1 MSLRSDHKAL
11 VFVGAIAVL
20 GTGVRAVRASSRS
33 APTSQPALETQ
44 ARAADSAARAQTDRA
59 SRGRGGQQGG
69 SSRPQRHGR
78 GTRGGRSAASD
89 STSGRAANPAPLD
102 HVGYINGR
110 LDLDVA
116 TAAQIDSLPG
126 VTPLMAKR
134 IVLDRMRRGPFLN
147 PDGLKRVTG
156 AGPHFVQQV
165 DSLVTFSGTIHWA
178 EPNDTVIPR
187 RGQKPLSRT
196 KR

>member
-20 GTGVRAVRASSRS
+20 GTGVRVVRASSHA

-44 ARAADSAARAQTDRA
+44 ARAADSAAQAQTDRGN
-59 SRGRGGQQGG
+59 RGRAGQSG
-69 SSRPQRHGR
+69 SSRPQRRGR
-78 GTRGGRSAASD
+78 GSRRSGSAGAPDSAAA
-89 STSGRAANPAPLD
+89 AANKLPIDRA
-102 HVGYINGR
+102 GYVNGR

-134 IVLDRMRRGPFLN
+134 IVLDRMRRGPFVNL
-147 PDGLKRVTG
+147 DGLKRVTG
-156 AGPHFVQQV
+156 AGPHFIQQI
-165 DSLVTFSGTIHWA
+165 DSLVTFSGTIHWP
-178 EPNDTVIPR
+178 EPNDTVIPK
-187 RGQKPLSRT
+187 RGHR
-196 KR
+196 